1 MKAKRAHKQLRR
13 VEELL
18 TKVIEKYDDQGNVH
32 EFLETA
38 KAAVA
43 EAMTSLP
50 QNGNKAPAKSKK
62 NRANGAAPASKRP
75 ASAKAAAPSSSLRK
89 AG

>member
-1 MKAKRAHKQLRR
+1 MKAKRAHKRLRR

-18 TKVIEKYDDQGNVH
+18 TNVIEKYDAQGNFH

-38 KAAVA
+38 KAAIA

-50 QNGNKAPAKSKK
+50 QNGNKASAKSKK
-62 NRANGAAPASKRP
+62 NRANGAAPAGKRP
-75 ASAKAAAPSSSLRK
+75 ASAKAAAPGSSLRK